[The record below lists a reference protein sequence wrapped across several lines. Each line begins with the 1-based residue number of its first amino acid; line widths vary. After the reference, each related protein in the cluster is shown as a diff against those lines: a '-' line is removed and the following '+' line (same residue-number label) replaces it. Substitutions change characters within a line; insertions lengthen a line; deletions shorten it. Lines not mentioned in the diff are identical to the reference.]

1 VTQTSDPSEPTK
13 QPVGLGLSEQLERKL
28 RRQLDLWRSSLVA
41 VDGRQRLVY
50 FKHMKTA
57 SLEIAA
63 PGAAELIGQVSAG
76 TSVLTAPEP
85 EGASDN
91 EDRLRDE
98 LLLRRPHILVGNKTS
113 KELSSSL
120 RRLDQ
125 VSQQTFA
132 DRGFWSLYVGA
143 GFIAW
148 RDHDDK
154 PAESPLL
161 LVPVRLRREGDAGH
175 WSVESTDDDI
185 AVNPALQLVME
196 KDYGITL
203 PEVDADDVDLDG
215 YLADVREAVAAQ
227 KGWSVAPRAVMTTFS
242 FHKEAIYRDLT
253 EHAQQ
258 VLEHPM
264 VQLLALGPDAPSGEK
279 YAFEP
284 VSEDAVDVE
293 LPPEKMM
300 SILDADSSQRKCIIA
315 AREGRSF
322 VMDGPPGTGKSQ
334 TIANIVVELISAG
347 KSVLFVSE
355 KAAAL
360 DVVRNRLAE
369 KRLDPFLLELHSHAA
384 TRKQVAAE
392 LNNALTKSPRAVAR
406 FGAVEM
412 KSLAKDRNDLTE
424 YAEAMNAVRPA
435 LGRSLFAVLGRVAH
449 LEKHRDIA
457 VPSADTW
464 AELDDEAVAAILD
477 RAAALGRAWGPVV
490 RGGDFLWRDLD
501 LATGTHV
508 DVDSMQ
514 RSARRARDAATSLVT
529 RCDAVDE
536 DFGMPFGRHVD
547 DAVRRRDV
555 LTLVE
560 GRPEGVVTAW
570 LSQDDATETGHRER
584 AAELVRVT
592 GEYHELT
599 GRLLRE
605 AGPRQGELDSDLSSA
620 VDDALVTGELGWTPA
635 PHLAASGAAELLS
648 WLRNAPHRLV
658 EVNGIT
664 QRLGGALGFGA
675 ENPTLGVAERL
686 GGLAVLGNKTARPL
700 APWFHPGV
708 QAALGESERVLD
720 TLVSAVRSRREALS
734 TVFTTAALELDLA
747 ALDQRFRE
755 THTGLGRFSG
765 QARADRKLVKSVT
778 VSGKAKKDVLV
789 HLGEAA
795 EWQRA
800 ERALD
805 HGEQDHA
812 GRLGSYYRRVDTDF
826 DRVSSAI
833 ETARRAVQLAGDD
846 IDVAALARQLGADGD
861 PDPLLTSLGER
872 LSSSVQAL
880 RDEAVRHLGSHAS
893 TAAGM
898 SLHAFAEWCT
908 RLAEH
913 LSPAIAAV
921 LHVAEVTGRDVT
933 VHEAQ
938 ELLRI
943 ARARDTDAARVL
955 ESYDED
961 VERLGSTY
969 RGLETDWPDVE
980 LALDWAASLRQQ
992 LGGSVAPVV
1001 AGKVMSPSFASGEL
1015 SELLERWS
1023 GAKDELRGL
1032 FAIERRAEL
1041 DAEFLDLDAAAV
1053 LTDEMVDRAS
1063 EDIHEWIAHVRL
1075 LDWFEERGLATAVRQ
1090 LAVQAVPA
1098 DDVAEAIERVVLA
1111 AWVDA
1116 TVRGD
1121 ARLDKYRSVD
1131 RDALVAE
1138 FQDLDRRLIEDRYSE
1153 VVARCAALRPTS
1165 RGSRG
1170 AQVIVREAQ
1179 KKTRHKPIR
1188 QLLTESASLVQGLK
1202 PCFMMSPLSVSQY
1215 LPASMRFDVVIFDE
1229 ASQVLPWDA
1238 VNCVYRGEALIVAGD
1253 QKQLPPTS
1261 FFGTTTDVDE
1271 YDDSED
1277 TPDSFESV
1285 LDIAKA
1291 TGALQSLSLLWHYRS
1306 QHESLITYSNHRI
1319 YERTL
1324 HTFPGAKFDSMDL
1337 GVQSFVVDG
1346 VYMRGGTRDNPVE
1359 ADFVVDRIVHHR
1371 REHRGSSLGVVTFS
1385 AAQED
1390 AILAAMEL
1398 RSAYEPVLQELLND
1412 HDRLDGFF
1420 VKSLENVQGDERDII
1435 LFSIGYGR
1443 DEFGK
1448 LSMNFGPLNRKGG
1461 WRRLNVAITRARRRV
1476 EIISSIRASD
1486 IANDEFPR
1494 PDPDQN
1500 GVPHLKAY
1508 LDFADRGIS
1517 ALAVD
1522 AGSDDEMPESPF
1534 EEDVIDVV
1542 RNLGYQVD
1550 AQVGTAG
1557 YRIDLAVRHPDRPGE
1572 YAIGIECDGAM
1583 YHSAKAARDRDRL
1596 RQQVLEGLGWR
1607 IHRIWGLTWVR
1618 DRQAQIDRLRK
1629 AIESAIRGDSGAVP
1643 VPRPAAPPE
1652 LVVEEVDFDAKPD
1665 WAAAYPPRD
1674 SYGRLPNERSLAGPA
1689 MAEARPAL
1697 RAYFERVI
1705 RAEAPVHHGRLLEC
1719 FRNDWGVGRVGAV
1732 IQKNIDLVLSK
1743 VTIDGRTVDR
1753 DAAGFLS
1760 IRHDEN
1766 VTVRVPEGEEGV
1778 RKIGWIPPD
1787 ELDRAIVFLI
1797 RDAKTMDKDHLG
1809 TAVCRLFGW
1818 RRLGADIQA
1827 AVASAVSRLIASPHL
1842 VEKDGELL
1850 VGEAPALRVARP
1862 KAPTISVP
1870 TTSAHPATDGPS
1882 DAASPKEIAERFAA
1896 RVQKDLETVEAG
1908 CGYRPSYFIHKLKT
1922 LGSVRAAQHML
1933 TIDDQHYNLRRL
1945 AKNEMLE
1952 LSLHAAVLDPH
1963 FRPLFSEK
1971 ELRVARERL
1980 RNHGG
1985 SI

>member
-1 VTQTSDPSEPTK
+1 MTQRSDAHDMAEEPG
-13 QPVGLGLSEQLERKL
+13 GLGLSDQLERKL

-50 FKHMKTA
+50 FKHMRTA

-85 EGASDN
+85 EGAQESD
-91 EDRLRDE
+91 DRLHDA
-98 LLLRRPHILVGNKTS
+98 LLLRRPHILVGNKTT
-113 KELSSSL
+113 KELGPSL

-143 GFIAW
+143 GFLTW
-148 RDHDDK
+148 SDHDDK

-175 WSVESTDDDI
+175 WSIESTDDDI
-185 AVNPALQLVME
+185 ALNPALQLVME

-215 YLADVREAVAAQ
+215 YLADVREAVAGQ
-227 KGWSVAPRAVMTTFS
+227 KGWSVTPRAVMTTFS

-300 SILDADSSQRKCIIA
+300 SILDADSSQRKCVIA
-315 AREGRSF
+315 ARGGRSF

-392 LNNALTKSPRAVAR
+392 LNNALTKSPRALTR

-412 KSLAKDRNDLTE
+412 KSLAKDRQDLTD
-424 YAEAMNAVRPA
+424 YAEAMNDVRPA
-435 LGRSLFAVLGRVAH
+435 LGRSLFAVLGRVAQ
-449 LEKHRDIA
+449 LERHRDIA
-457 VPSADTW
+457 VPPADIW
-464 AELDDEAVAAILD
+464 AELDGEGLAAILE
-477 RAAALGRAWGPVV
+477 RAAALGRAWSPVV
-490 RGGDFLWRDLD
+490 RRDDFLWRDLH
-501 LATGTHV
+501 LATGKHV
-508 DVDSMQ
+508 DVDAMQ
-514 RSARRARDAATSLVT
+514 RSARRARDAASSLVT

-536 DFGMPFGRHVD
+536 DFGMPFGRRHD

-555 LTLVE
+555 LALVE

-570 LSQDDATETGHRER
+570 LCDDESTVVGHREL
-584 AAELVRVT
+584 AGELAQVT
-592 GEYHELT
+592 GEHHELT

-605 AGPRQGELDSDLSSA
+605 AGPRQGELDSDLFSA
-620 VDDALVTGELGWTPA
+620 VDGVLVPGELGWA
-635 PHLAASGAAELLS
+635 PPPNLAASSAAALLS
-648 WLRNAPHRLV
+648 WLRDAPHRLV
-658 EVNGIT
+658 EVNGVT

-675 ENPTLGVAERL
+675 DNPTLGVAERL
-686 GGLAVLGNKTARPL
+686 AGLAVLGNNPARPL

-708 QAALGESERVLD
+708 QAALEESERVLD

-734 TVFTTAALELDLA
+734 TVFTPAALELDLA

-755 THTGLGRFSG
+755 THTGLGRFSS
-765 QARADRKLVKSVT
+765 QARADRKRVKSAA
-778 VSGKAKKDVLV
+778 VSGKAKKDVLA

-805 HGEQDHA
+805 SGEQDHA
-812 GRLGSYYRRVDTDF
+812 GRLGSYYRRVETDF

-833 ETARRAVQLAGDD
+833 ETARRAVRLAGDD
-846 IDVAALARQLGADGD
+846 IDVNALARQLGADGD

-872 LSSSVQAL
+872 LGSSVTAL
-880 RDEAVRHLGSHAS
+880 RDEAASHLGHDAS
-893 TAAGM
+893 TTAGM

-913 LSPAIAAV
+913 LAPAIAAIG
-921 LHVAEVTGRDVT
+921 HVADVTGRDVT
-933 VHEAQ
+933 VGEVRD
-938 ELLRI
+938 LLRI
-943 ARARDTDAARVL
+943 ARRRDAGAARVL

-961 VERLGSTY
+961 VQRLGSAY
-969 RGLETDWPDVE
+969 RGLETEWADVE
-980 LALDWAASLRQQ
+980 RALDWLESSRKQ
-992 LGGSVAPVV
+992 LGGPVAPVV
-1001 AGKVMSPSFASGEL
+1001 ADKVMSPSFASGEL
-1015 SELLERWS
+1015 TELLERWS
-1023 GAKDELRGL
+1023 GASAELRGL
-1032 FAIERRAEL
+1032 FSGARSADL
-1041 DAEFLDLDAAAV
+1041 DGEFADLDAAVV
-1053 LTDEMVDRAS
+1053 LTDEMLEHAS
-1063 EDIHEWIAHVRL
+1063 EDIYEWIEHVRSI
-1075 LDWFEERGLATAVRQ
+1075 DWLEERGLAAAVGQ
-1090 LAVQAVPA
+1090 LVAQAVPA
-1098 DDVAEAIERVVLA
+1098 DDVAEALERVVLA

-1116 TVRGD
+1116 TVRND
-1121 ARLDKYRSVD
+1121 ARLDKYRAVD
-1131 RDALVAE
+1131 RDALVSE

-1188 QLLTESASLVQGLK
+1188 QLLAESASLVQGLK

-1271 YDDSED
+1271 HDDSED

-1324 HTFPGAKFDSMDL
+1324 HTFPGAKFDSLDL

-1371 REHRGSSLGVVTFS
+1371 REHPGSSLGVVTFS

-1398 RSAYEPVLQELLND
+1398 RSAYEPALQELLND

-1448 LSMNFGPLNRKGG
+1448 LTMNFGPLNRKGG

-1522 AGSDDEMPESPF
+1522 AGSDDEVPESPF
-1534 EEDVIDVV
+1534 EEDVLDVV
-1542 RNLGYQVD
+1542 RGMGYQVD
-1550 AQVGTAG
+1550 PQVGTAG
-1557 YRIDLAVRHPDRPGE
+1557 YRIDMAVRHPDRPGE

-1618 DRQAQIDRLRK
+1618 DRQGQIERLRK
-1629 AIESAIRGDSGAVP
+1629 AIESAVRGETTTLPA
-1643 VPRPAAPPE
+1643 PRPAPPPE
-1652 LVVEEVDFDAKPD
+1652 LVEEEVDFDAMPE
-1665 WAAAYPPRD
+1665 WAVGYPSRN

-1697 RAYFERVI
+1697 RAYFERII

-1743 VTIDGRTVDR
+1743 VTIDGRPVER
-1753 DAAGFLS
+1753 NAAGFLF
-1760 IRHDEN
+1760 IRDDD
-1766 VTVRVPEGEEGV
+1766 TLSVRVPTGEEGV
-1778 RKIGWIPPD
+1778 RRIGWIPTD
-1787 ELDRAIVFLI
+1787 ELDRAIVLLV
-1797 RDAKTMDKDHLG
+1797 RDARTMDKDHVG
-1809 TAVCRLFGW
+1809 TAVSRLFGW
-1818 RRLGADIQA
+1818 RRMGADIQA
-1827 AVASAVSRLIASPHL
+1827 AVASSVSRLLATRYL
-1842 VEKDGELL
+1842 VEQDGELL
-1850 VGEAPALRVARP
+1850 VNDA
-1862 KAPTISVP
+1862 
-1870 TTSAHPATDGPS
+1870 DGP
-1882 DAASPKEIAERFAA
+1882 AS
-1896 RVQKDLETVEAG
+1896 G
-1908 CGYRPSYFIHKLKT
+1908 RP
-1922 LGSVRAAQHML
+1922 R
-1933 TIDDQHYNLRRL
+1933 
-1945 AKNEMLE
+1945 
-1952 LSLHAAVLDPH
+1952 
-1963 FRPLFSEK
+1963 
-1971 ELRVARERL
+1971 
-1980 RNHGG
+1980 
-1985 SI
+1985 